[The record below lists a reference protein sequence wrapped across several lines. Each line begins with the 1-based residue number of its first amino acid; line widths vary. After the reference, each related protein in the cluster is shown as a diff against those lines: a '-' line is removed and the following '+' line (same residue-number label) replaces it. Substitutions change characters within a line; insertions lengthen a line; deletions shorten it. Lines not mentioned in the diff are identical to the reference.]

1 MQARSRRIYR
11 FDRFELDAHRRQ
23 LWCEGQLV
31 TLQPKALDL
40 LVALVESDGNV
51 LTKDELLNLVWPGQ
65 VVEES
70 NLTVH
75 MSALRKAL
83 GERKG
88 EHRFV
93 VTQPGR
99 GYRFV
104 ADVDDVHARTDAGA
118 LLPTPGELPLERPRA
133 RVAIWLASG
142 SMLCAVLI
150 AGAVAYWRGDI
161 RLTTATSA
169 SGAAAPE
176 MTIKRLTTSGRVST
190 ATLSPDGKFFA
201 YVHRETDGQ
210 YSLWLNH
217 VEGSGTVR
225 LLAPTAV
232 TGFSVTFAPDG
243 TSLFYCLIDPAHPQ
257 GQLFRSPLLGGTPE
271 NLGEKRCG
279 AMAFSPDG
287 KKVAFVQPD
296 SARAAS
302 LVAGGKPERLR
313 PTGNRRT
320 PVRPDLHRAHA
331 RVVARRLHHR
341 RRRGHERERPESGNL
356 QRRCQRGNGHTD
368 HDAQLEKYSAHR
380 LVR

>member
-1 MQARSRRIYR
+1 MRAGSKLSRHLAQRPRRGVTAARIDSLGRSTTSSVPSVRKSLIQGRIFPKSSEDPMQAPSRRIYR

-40 LVALVESDGNV
+40 LVALVESGGNV

-104 ADVDDVHARTDAGA
+104 ADVDDVQATTDADA
-118 LLPTPGELPLERPRA
+118 LLPTPAELPMERPRA
-133 RVAIWLASG
+133 RVAMWLGSG
-142 SMLCAVLI
+142 SLLCAVLI

-161 RLTTATSA
+161 RPTPATSA

-201 YVHRETDGQ
+201 YVHR
-210 YSLWLNH
+210 
-217 VEGSGTVR
+217 
-225 LLAPTAV
+225 
-232 TGFSVTFAPDG
+232 
-243 TSLFYCLIDPAHPQ
+243 
-257 GQLFRSPLLGGTPE
+257 
-271 NLGEKRCG
+271 
-279 AMAFSPDG
+279 
-287 KKVAFVQPD
+287 
-296 SARAAS
+296 
-302 LVAGGKPERLR
+302 
-313 PTGNRRT
+313 GNRRAIQ
-320 PVRPDLHRAHA
+320 PVAQSRRGKRHRQTARADGSHWLFRDVCTRRHQSLLLSRRSGPSAGSVVSLTIAGRHA
-331 RVVARRLHHR
+331 GESGGEALRRHGVFARRQEGGLR
-341 RRRGHERERPESGNL
+341 
-356 QRRCQRGNGHTD
+356 
-368 HDAQLEKYSAHR
+368 AA
-380 LVR
+380 